1 MDDGSDPVDDSDESL
16 GEAERSALS
25 EPLAPSA
32 ALDRALGR
40 SWRDDRAW
48 RLLTELTAIESR
60 LGGSPGERRAAERV
74 AAAFEA
80 AGVDDVRTE
89 PFSMRAWERGRTE
102 FAVLDGR
109 QTDCSPSDDASH
121 EASQTV
127 PGPPVDERSF
137 EAIAL
142 PYSPAGDVEGPL
154 VDVGH
159 GTPAE
164 IDDAGAELQGAI
176 AVASTTTPPGE
187 RFVHRLETFGHAVV
201 AGADA
206 FVFVNH
212 VPGQLPPTG
221 ALAFDREAAVPG
233 VGVSAETGDWLIEYA
248 DTGRRARLRV
258 DASTRDGT
266 SRNVVGTLGPDTN
279 EEVVVCA
286 HYDAHDVGEGALDNG
301 CGIATV
307 VAAARIL
314 ASVADDLGCR
324 VRIAAVGCEEVGLQ
338 GAEALADDLDLSSVR
353 AVVNVDGAGRFRNL
367 RAFSHGSAAIATLA
381 DEVTDAWGQPV
392 VHERD
397 PHPFSDHWPFVR
409 AGVPALQLHSEPPD
423 GGDRGRGW
431 GHTTADTRD
440 KVDPRN
446 LREHG
451 MLTALL
457 VRALTLTDVSRLD
470 VAGLRES
477 LAEQNYEPG
486 MRAAEIWPD
495 EWA

>member
-1 MDDGSDPVDDSDESL
+1 MDDGFDPVDDP
-16 GEAERSALS
+16 AENSSGVDRSAES

-40 SWRDDRAW
+40 AWRDDRAW
-48 RLLTELTAIESR
+48 ALLTELTAIDNR

-74 AAAFEA
+74 AATFEA
-80 AGVDDVRTE
+80 AGVADVRTE

-102 FAVLDGR
+102 FAVLEGSQR
-109 QTDCSPSDDASH
+109 NSSPSDDASG
-121 EASQTV
+121 ASRTELV
-127 PGPPVDERSF
+127 PPADERSF

-164 IDDAGAELQGAI
+164 IEAAGDRLQGAI
-176 AVASTTTPPGE
+176 AVANTTTPPGE

-206 FVFVNH
+206 VVFVNH

-221 ALAFDREAAVPG
+221 ALAFDREAAIPG
-233 VGVSAETGDWLIEYA
+233 VGVSAEAGDWLSEYA
-248 DTGRRARLRV
+248 ADGRRARLRV

-266 SRNVVGTLGPDTN
+266 SRNVVGRLGPDTD
-279 EEVVVCA
+279 EEIVVCA
-286 HYDAHDVGEGALDNG
+286 HYDAHDIGEGALDNG
-301 CGIATV
+301 CGVATV

-314 ASVADDLGCR
+314 AAIADELDCR

-338 GAEALADDLDLSSVR
+338 GAEALADDLDLASVR

-381 DEVTDAWGQPV
+381 DEVTDACGQPV
-392 VHERD
+392 VHERET
-397 PHPFSDHWPFVR
+397 HPFSDHWPFVR

-423 GGDRGRGW
+423 GGERGRGW

-457 VRALTLTDVSRLD
+457 VRALGRTDVGRLD
-470 VAGLRES
+470 VAALRES
-477 LAEQNYEPG
+477 LAEQDYEPG